1 MPVTP
6 RLTRPTTSLYSGDP
20 DKCDNYGNTALH
32 CAAAKGHLNCVSFLV
47 SFGAN
52 LWALDNDFHTCKD
65 LAAIRGRDEILRY
78 LDTVIA
84 KQEAL
89 NKKVSLKRKCGKRMT
104 LWVELWWA
112 IVGIHIVCCFENLHS
127 THLGYTCVVSKD
139 HESSS
144 NQNKIY

>member
-1 MPVTP
+1 MTKLPHCP
-6 RLTRPTTSLYSGDP
+6 RSGDP

-47 SFGAN
+47 NFGAN

-65 LAAIRGRDEILRY
+65 LAAIRSRDEILRY

-89 NKKVSLKRKCGKRMT
+89 NKKVRALRGWLDHRGR
-104 LWVELWWA
+104 EG
-112 IVGIHIVCCFENLHS
+112 GIGSSKGLIPGPFLLVFVLCCLDLCSRSREECS
-127 THLGYTCVVSKD
+127 G
-139 HESSS
+139 E
-144 NQNKIY
+144 